1 MAVYKKNLLKT
12 FYFRIYASMPL
23 IVDVF
28 ILIYFGTHQLDYTYI
43 YISVIFLLMLHL
55 VPLIAFIQFNF
66 VIVEKDELIVGN
78 GVYTFLKRRYRKDNI
93 VKVLIGQGAHSIEP
107 YIQIFTPQKKSRK
120 FMLILVSRA
129 DLKKIVSHL
138 EELNFPVEFDLNK

>member
-1 MAVYKKNLLKT
+1 
-12 FYFRIYASMPL
+12 MPL

-66 VIVEKDELIVGN
+66 VLVEKDELIVGN

-93 VKVLIGQGAHSIEP
+93 VKILIGQGAHSIEP
-107 YIQIFTPQKKSRK
+107 YTDIHPAKEIKEIHAYFGFKGRFEKK
-120 FMLILVSRA
+120 
-129 DLKKIVSHL
+129 
-138 EELNFPVEFDLNK
+138 